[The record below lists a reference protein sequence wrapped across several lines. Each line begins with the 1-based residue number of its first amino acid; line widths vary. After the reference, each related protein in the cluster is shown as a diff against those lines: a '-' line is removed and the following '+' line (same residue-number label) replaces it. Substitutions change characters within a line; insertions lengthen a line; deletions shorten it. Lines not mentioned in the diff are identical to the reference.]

1 MHALVRRVVDRLWR
15 APWEEL
21 GAREAYARLAD
32 GYLPEAHNPFMR
44 LEEATMLALLPD
56 VAGKAALDVGCGTG
70 RYLRILRDRGA
81 VPVVGLDFSPE
92 MLGKARGPA
101 SLARADL
108 RALPVATARFEVV
121 TSGLAIGHVA
131 ELAVAVAEM
140 ARVLVPGG
148 VLLYSDFHPVGRLG
162 GHARSF
168 TIGGRTFAVEH
179 HWHVPLAHEAACHA
193 AGLELEEMR
202 GGMSATDPP
211 FPAVLAIR
219 ARRRR

>member
-1 MHALVRRVVDRLWR
+1 MHSLVRRVLDRVWP

-21 GAREAYARLAD
+21 GVREAYARLAD

-70 RYLRILRDRGA
+70 RYLRILRERGA
-81 VPVVGLDFSPE
+81 ATTVGLDLSPE
-92 MLGKARGPA
+92 MLSKARGLAP
-101 SLARADL
+101 LARADL

-148 VLLYSDFHPVGRLG
+148 LLLYSDFHPAARLEGRT
-162 GHARSF
+162 RSF
-168 TIGGRTFAVEH
+168 TIEGRTFTVEH
-179 HWHVPLAHEAACHA
+179 HRHVPATHEAACRA
-193 AGLELEEMR
+193 AGLEIEEMR
-202 GGMSATDPP
+202 GGMSGTDPP